1 MRKLFPLVLLLLWTS
16 VASAQTQLTT
26 SPAREAE
33 WKSYALPQTNFVRQI
48 NQDQQFVFRVPADW
62 KQAGTALTF
71 TGPHSTTITVLAQQ
85 IPDGYP
91 LKEFFTSVVRV
102 VKDRYDTGE
111 MIVTRK
117 TRLQDLEAREL
128 FIEIPNPDGEMF
140 RRVTWLSVNGPLAVT
155 FSLQVPVAHAAE
167 MEPFFKAVVQSVI
180 FLPGEHRNFEALRTT
195 TLKTTAPAPV
205 HELENIVASLNEIG
219 ADREAAVTRLT
230 SLFATAP
237 DMAVDLIVDRR
248 PLVRTAAV
256 QALVRSN
263 NSALQPFVWEMVDDS
278 EPFAAAAAARSVA
291 GSPDVIAKI
300 VRYSSSGQNIKTIAR
315 IWPFMTKDKRI
326 ELLQKVF
333 SQPAVPRP
341 SPTPA
346 SKPVTKTD
354 VKVTVAELAP
364 VKPGTPIPDVNASVS
379 VGISND
385 PNVQI
390 GVLPLLT
397 TMSTDEFKLPLAQ
410 ILASN
415 FEKLIAVGLQVAIQR
430 RESLPVDPLIKL
442 AVSSDQQVSK
452 LAVQSLGMSAS
463 PADIPRIEALV
474 SKDSA
479 AAKKEL
485 DDELRL
491 SIKKIK
497 FRNELNAAKSPN
509 ESREIINKAL
519 SDPAL
524 GGFAWLYDCEATTSG
539 CGPTATLKTDFA
551 VKTYGENLFPK
562 KVQHF
567 TAIPNLGEATQK
579 FYETLNGL
587 QMDSPRAQANVV
599 LILNS
604 VRQMIADEW
613 SAPAEAETV
622 TEYTGIDLKS
632 PIALG
637 AWTAGKALDSTPA
650 AQRRAIVLR
659 LKDRARFERIVDQ
672 FQESAGNFT
681 ELTDYVGIGT
691 RAIAAMPAFLPL
703 IAQAVTEREPSKTK
717 RTPLLSYS
725 VISNSEWNGLKIKTI
740 EHRWIS
746 FDWKVGAALSH
757 IVYLGDYAIITS
769 DLATLRDL
777 VANANNP
784 TERPTLAENDQFR
797 KTIERRG
804 EIVYFSD
811 LKAIADELEMPNKDF
826 NFGVKESGVLN
837 IGNSTWENTHQLVF
851 EESDWSMHLLPFH
864 PKDLTAPRTLLPAS
878 TIAYY
883 FMNLDLALSFSG
895 KIGAFF
901 PESLQSNSKLWGIDF
916 QKEVLH
922 ELGPECGAVLLELP
936 NIEDFS
942 KFNPAWATF
951 CKLKS
956 NKLADALSAGKLFNG
971 IGPAKDSAEVK
982 NGADSYFFAVRSGF
996 LVFSNR
1002 EKGLAAFDGKN
1013 SLASTR
1019 DYAKAVEKVP
1029 GGIVAFGGYNLE
1041 AAVAA
1046 ASKTPVEGL
1055 EGQIASSIFSIARA
1069 FHSQNFYATATRGG
1083 VEGKS
1088 SVAMDREGRYSF
1100 ADFASLTKGSNLT
1113 LAALE
1118 PSGAPITDQN
1128 RLSSLVLRVRAKSAG
1143 PIENVKDD
1151 IKTTNQT
1158 VEERSAQELI
1168 LTVAARRA
1176 GTEKAVAL
1184 PVKDPQFASDLK
1196 ATAEFPADDENVK
1209 KQASEIAGQDRDAWS
1224 VARKLADWTHQNLE
1238 WKKVDSADAAQT
1250 LATREA
1256 DCSEFSALF
1265 IAMARSLGLPARM
1278 VSGLAYSGDSF
1289 GGHAWVE
1296 VWVGRWIEL
1305 DPTWGTHFVDATH
1318 IRDASSALVTSAAL
1332 NLIDLEVIETRR
1344 TVEDFQKTSKALAEH
1359 LVKAIPA
1366 GNRTDLEAVVDVAIL
1381 ADEFMGAG
1389 TWARMN
1395 EAERNQMS
1403 TAYRR
1408 ALREIIGYSSLS
1420 SLKATMRLIH
1430 LEENGNVAEATC
1442 WLGPS
1447 DLLLKLRLV
1456 RNNDLWYLVEVHQ
1469 SDSVLDSVGEA
1480 IRPTI
1485 TTIESA
1491 RAGKRVVAGP
1501 TDVTRVLILIQ
1512 SDPAKALAAAE
1523 ESLKKK
1529 PTDRILRLLKAAAL
1543 NQVEKVDEATKLLRE
1558 LSKEDFAPAIYR
1570 LATHLDSSEDEN
1582 ERKEAITLFEQYVRL
1597 EPYDPRAL
1605 HDLADAYDN
1614 ASDYV
1619 KAEAAYRKLVDLE
1632 PSEATGYVDL
1642 VTFLVV
1648 RDRLNEAAP
1657 VLVAA
1662 DKKTD
1667 KDEDVFGQ
1675 VMSNLSLMDESD
1687 YAVKFAAGEPERM
1700 KTSVTANH
1708 SLGRIYSDNGQYALA
1723 HKFLQ
1728 AAIQL
1733 DEEWDE
1739 PYISLALLYRRQSRF
1754 ALALKAANK
1763 AIELD
1768 EKDGEAQYER
1778 ACALA
1783 RLGRIREAIS
1793 SLEKAIELDPD
1804 TADWL
1809 ADEKD
1814 LKALSRLPAFK
1825 KLLPPPEKQ

>member
-1 MRKLFPLVLLLLWTS
+1 MRKLFPLLLFLLCTS
-16 VASAQTQLTT
+16 VASAQAQLTT
-26 SPAREAE
+26 SQAREAE

-48 NQDQQFVFRVPADW
+48 NEDKQFVFRVPADW
-62 KQAGTALTF
+62 KQTGTGLTF
-71 TGPHSTTITVLAQQ
+71 TGPHSARIIILAQK

-91 LKEFFTSVVRV
+91 LKEYFTSLVRA
-102 VKDRYDTGE
+102 VKDQYETGE

-128 FIEIPNPDGEMF
+128 LVDAPSTDGEVF
-140 RRVTWLSVNGPLAVT
+140 RRIVWVTVNGPLAVT
-155 FSLQVPVAHAAE
+155 FNLQVPLAHAAE
-167 MEPFFKAVVQSVI
+167 IEPFFKAVVQSVI
-180 FLPGEHRNFEALRTT
+180 FLSAEHSRLEELRAT
-195 TLKTTAPAPV
+195 TLKSTAPGPV
-205 HELENIVASLNEIG
+205 HEFENVVASLNEIG
-219 ADREAAVTRLT
+219 VDREAAITRLT
-230 SLFATAP
+230 SLFSTAP

-248 PLVRTAAV
+248 PLVRAAAV
-256 QALVRSN
+256 QAVARSN
-263 NSALQPFVWEMVDDS
+263 NSALQPFIWEMIDDR
-278 EPFAAAAAARSVA
+278 EPFAAEAAARSVA

-300 VRYSSSGQNIKTIAR
+300 LRYSSSGQNIETIAR
-315 IWPFMTKDKRI
+315 IWPFMTKEKQV
-326 ELLQKVF
+326 ELLHKVF
-333 SQPAVPRP
+333 GQPAVPRP
-341 SPTPA
+341 SPAPA
-346 SKPVTKTD
+346 GTKPD
-354 VKVTVAELAP
+354 VKVKVTELTP
-364 VKPGTPIPDVNASVS
+364 VKPGTPVPDVS

-397 TMSTDEFKLPLAQ
+397 TMSTDEFKQPLTQ

-415 FEKLIAVGLQVAIQR
+415 FDKLIAVGLQVAIQR

-442 AVSSDQQVSK
+442 AGSSDQQVSK
-452 LAVQSLGMSAS
+452 LAAQSLGMSAS
-463 PADIPRIEALV
+463 AADIPRIEALV
-474 SKDSA
+474 SKDSV

-485 DDELRL
+485 DDELKL
-491 SIKKIK
+491 SIKKIQ
-497 FRNELNAAKSPN
+497 FRNELNSAKSQN

-524 GGFAWLYDCEATTSG
+524 AGFAWPYDCEATTSG
-539 CGPTATLKTDFA
+539 CGSTATLKSDFA
-551 VKTYGENLFPK
+551 LKSYGENLFPK
-562 KVQHF
+562 KVRHF
-567 TAIPNLGEATQK
+567 TVIPNLGQATQK

-604 VRQMIADEW
+604 LRQMIADQW

-622 TEYTGIDLKS
+622 TEYTGIDLNS

-637 AWTAGKALDSTPA
+637 SWTAGKAPDSTPG

-659 LKDRARFERIVDQ
+659 VKDRARFERIVDQ
-672 FQESAGNFT
+672 FQQSTGSFT

-703 IAQAVTEREPSKTK
+703 IAQAVTERDPSKTK
-717 RTPLLSYS
+717 REPLQSYS
-725 VISNSEWNGLKIKTI
+725 VISDKEWNGLGIKTI

-746 FDWKVGAALSH
+746 SDWKIDTAVSH
-757 IVYLGDYAIITS
+757 IVYLGDYAIVTS
-769 DLATLRDL
+769 DLATVRDL
-777 VANANNP
+777 VANANSP
-784 TERPTLAENDQFR
+784 TERRTLAENDEFR

-811 LKAIADELEMPNKDF
+811 LKTIAAELGMPNKDF
-826 NFGVKESGVLN
+826 NFGIKESGALN
-837 IGNSTWENTHQLVF
+837 IGNATWENTHQLVF
-851 EESDWSMHLLPFH
+851 DESDWSKHLLPFH
-864 PKDLTAPRTLLPAS
+864 PKDLTAPRALLPAS

-883 FMNLDLALSFSG
+883 LMNLDLALSFSG
-895 KIGAFF
+895 KVGTFF
-901 PESLQSNSKLWGIDF
+901 PENLQSNSKLWGIDF
-916 QKEVLH
+916 QKEVLP

-936 NIEDFS
+936 NLKDFS
-942 KFNPAWATF
+942 NFDPTWATF

-956 NKLADALSAGKLFNG
+956 NKLAEALTTGKLFNG
-971 IGPAKDSAEVK
+971 VGPAKDLAEVK
-982 NGADSYFFAVRSGF
+982 NGKDSYFFAVRSGF
-996 LVFSNR
+996 LIFSNR
-1002 EKGLAAFDGKN
+1002 ETALAAFDGKS

-1046 ASKTPVEGL
+1046 ASKAPVEGI
-1055 EGQIASSIFSIARA
+1055 EGQIASAIFSIARA
-1069 FHSQNFYATATRGG
+1069 FHSQNFYATAARGG

-1088 SVAMDREGRYSF
+1088 SVSMDREGRYSF
-1100 ADFASLTKGSNLT
+1100 ADFASLTKGSNIT

-1128 RLSSLVLRVRAKSAG
+1128 RLSNLVLRVRAKSAG

-1151 IKTTNQT
+1151 IKTADQT
-1158 VEERSAQELI
+1158 VEQKSAQELI

-1176 GTEKAVAL
+1176 GTEKAIAL
-1184 PVKDPQFASDLK
+1184 PVKDPQFATDLK
-1196 ATAEFPADDENVK
+1196 ATAEFPADNENVK
-1209 KQASEIAGQDRDAWS
+1209 KQAAEIAGDDRDAWS

-1332 NLIDLEVIETRR
+1332 NLIDLEVLETRR

-1366 GNRTDLEAVVDVAIL
+1366 GDRSELEAVVDVAIL

-1389 TWARMN
+1389 TWAKMN

-1408 ALREIIGYSSLS
+1408 ALREIVGYSRISNE
-1420 SLKATMRLIH
+1420 KATMRLIH
-1430 LEENGNVAEATC
+1430 LEEKGNVAEAIC
-1442 WLGPS
+1442 SLGPS
-1447 DLLLKLRLV
+1447 DLLVKLRLV

-1469 SDSVLDSVGEA
+1469 SYSALNSVEET

-1485 TTIESA
+1485 STIESA
-1491 RAGKRVVAGP
+1491 RAGKRIVAGP
-1501 TDVTRVLILIQ
+1501 TDLTRVLILIQ
-1512 SDPAKALAAAE
+1512 SDAAKALAVADE
-1523 ESLKKK
+1523 GLKTK
-1529 PTDRILRLLKAAAL
+1529 PNDPGLRLLKATTL
-1543 NQVEKVDEATKLLRE
+1543 MGVEKVDEATKLLRE
-1558 LSKEDFAPAIYR
+1558 LSKEDFAPAVYK
-1570 LATHLDSSEDEN
+1570 LATHLDSSDDEK
-1582 ERKEAITLFEQYVRL
+1582 EKKEAITLFEQYVRL
-1597 EPYDPRAL
+1597 EPYDPRGL
-1605 HDLADAYDN
+1605 HDLAEAYDT

-1619 KAEAAYRKLVDLE
+1619 KAEAAYRKLVDLQ
-1632 PSEATGYVDL
+1632 PTDAIGYIDL
-1642 VTFLVV
+1642 ASFLVFQ
-1648 RDRLNEAAP
+1648 DRLNEAGP

-1662 DKKTD
+1662 DKNTD
-1667 KDEDVFGQ
+1667 KDSDVFGE
-1675 VMSNLSLMDESD
+1675 VMNVLTSVDESG
-1687 YAVKFAAGEPERM
+1687 YAIKFAASEPERM
-1700 KTSVTANH
+1700 KTSITANYA
-1708 SLGRIYSDNGQYALA
+1708 LGRMHSDNGQYALA
-1723 HKFLQ
+1723 FKLLQ
-1728 AAIQL
+1728 TAIKL
-1733 DEEWDE
+1733 DENWDE

-1754 ALALKAANK
+1754 AAALKAADK

-1768 EKDGEAQYER
+1768 EKDGEAYYER

-1783 RLGRIREAIS
+1783 RLGRIKEAMS
-1793 SLEKAIELDPD
+1793 SLEKAIEFFPSQ
-1804 TADWL
+1804 ANWM
-1809 ADEKD
+1809 AEEKD

>member
-1 MRKLFPLVLLLLWTS
+1 
-16 VASAQTQLTT
+16 VA
-26 SPAREAE
+26 
-33 WKSYALPQTNFVRQI
+33 
-48 NQDQQFVFRVPADW
+48 
-62 KQAGTALTF
+62 
-71 TGPHSTTITVLAQQ
+71 
-85 IPDGYP
+85 
-91 LKEFFTSVVRV
+91 
-102 VKDRYDTGE
+102 
-111 MIVTRK
+111 
-117 TRLQDLEAREL
+117 
-128 FIEIPNPDGEMF
+128 
-140 RRVTWLSVNGPLAVT
+140 VNGPLAVT
-155 FSLQVPVAHAAE
+155 ISLQVPVAQAAE
-167 MEPFFKAVVQSVI
+167 IEPFFKAVVQSVI
-180 FLPGEHRNFEALRTT
+180 FLPREHRAFEALRATA
-195 TLKTTAPAPV
+195 LKTTAPGPV

-230 SLFATAP
+230 SLFSTAP

-256 QALVRSN
+256 QALARSN
-263 NSALQPFVWEMVDDS
+263 NSALQPLIWEMIDDS
-278 EPFAAAAAARSVA
+278 EPFAAEAAARSVA

-300 VRYSSSGQNIKTIAR
+300 ARYSSSGLNINTIAR
-315 IWPFMTKDKRI
+315 VWPFMTKDKRV

-341 SPTPA
+341 SPA
-346 SKPVTKTD
+346 ANAVTKTD
-354 VKVTVAELAP
+354 VKVSVGEMVP
-364 VKPGTPIPDVNASVS
+364 VKPGAPVPDLSVS
-379 VGISND
+379 AGFSND

-397 TMSTDEFKLPLAQ
+397 GMSTEEFKLPLAQ

-415 FEKLIAVGLQVAIQR
+415 FDKLIAVGLQVAIQR
-430 RESLPVDPLIKL
+430 RESLPVEPLFKL
-442 AVSSDQQVSK
+442 TGSSDQQVSK
-452 LAVQSLGMSAS
+452 LAAESLGMSAS
-463 PADIPRIEALV
+463 AADIPRIEALV

-479 AAKKEL
+479 AAKKDL
-485 DDELRL
+485 DDELKL
-491 SIKKIK
+491 AIKRIQ
-497 FRNELNAAKSPN
+497 FRNELKAAKSQT

-519 SDPAL
+519 TDQAL
-524 GGFAWLYDCEATTSG
+524 AGFAWLYDCEATTSG
-539 CGPTATLKTDFA
+539 CGPTATLKSDFA
-551 VKTYGENLFPK
+551 PKSFGENLFPK
-562 KVQHF
+562 KVRHF
-567 TAIPNLGEATQK
+567 TAIPSLGQAAEK
-579 FYETLNGL
+579 FYQTLNGL

-637 AWTAGKALDSTPA
+637 AWTAGKALDSTPT

-659 LKDRARFERIVDQ
+659 VKDRARFERIVDQ
-672 FQESAGNFT
+672 FQESSGSFT

-703 IAQAVTEREPSKTK
+703 IAQAVTEREPSKAK
-717 RTPLLSYS
+717 HEPLQSYS
-725 VISNSEWNGLKIKTI
+725 VISDTEWNGLKIKTI

-746 FDWKVGAALSH
+746 FDWKIDSAVSH
-757 IVYLGDYAIITS
+757 IVYLGDYAIITP

-784 TERPTLAENDQFR
+784 TPRQTLAENDEFR

-811 LKAIADELEMPNKDF
+811 LKAIAAELGMPIKDL
-826 NFGVKESGVLN
+826 NFGINESGALN

-851 EESDWSMHLLPFH
+851 EESDWSKHLLPFH

-883 FMNLDLALSFSG
+883 FMNLDLALAFSG
-895 KIGAFF
+895 KIGTFF
-901 PESLQSNSKLWGIDF
+901 PEYLQSNSKLWGMDF
-916 QKEVLH
+916 QKGVLP

-936 NIEDFS
+936 NIEEFS
-942 KFNPAWATF
+942 KVNPTWATF

-956 NKLADALSAGKLFNG
+956 PKLAEALTTGKLFNG
-971 IGPAKDSAEVK
+971 VTPAKDFAEVK
-982 NGADSYFFAVRSGF
+982 NGADSYFFGVRSGF
-996 LVFSNR
+996 LILSNR
-1002 EKGLAAFDGKN
+1002 EKGLAAFDGKS

-1046 ASKTPVEGL
+1046 ANKTPVEGL

-1069 FHSQNFYATATRGG
+1069 FHSQNFYATAARGG

-1088 SVAMDREGRYSF
+1088 SVSMDREGRYSF
-1100 ADFASLTKGSNLT
+1100 ADFASLTRGSNIT

-1118 PSGAPITDQN
+1118 PSGAPIADQD

-1151 IKTTNQT
+1151 IKTADQT
-1158 VEERSAQELI
+1158 VEQKSAQELI
-1168 LTVAARRA
+1168 LTVAARRS
-1176 GTEKAVAL
+1176 GTEKAVTL
-1184 PVKDPQFASDLK
+1184 PVKDPQFAADVK
-1196 ATAEFPADDENVK
+1196 ATSEFPADDENVK
-1209 KQASEIAGQDRDAWS
+1209 KQASEIAGDDRDAWS

-1332 NLIDLEVIETRR
+1332 NLIDFEVLETRR
-1344 TVEDFQKTSKALAEH
+1344 TVEDFQKSSKALAEH

-1408 ALREIIGYSSLS
+1408 ALREIIGYSTLS
-1420 SLKATMRLIH
+1420 NRKATMRLIH
-1430 LEENGNVAEATC
+1430 LEEKGNVAEATC

-1447 DLLLKLRLV
+1447 DLLVKLRLV

-1469 SDSVLDSVGEA
+1469 SDAALNSVGEA

-1491 RAGKRVVAGP
+1491 RAGKHVVAGP
-1501 TDVTRVLILIQ
+1501 TDLTRVLILIQ
-1512 SDPAKALAAAE
+1512 SNGAKALAAAE
-1523 ESLKKK
+1523 DGLKTK
-1529 PTDRILRLLKAAAL
+1529 PTDRGLRLLKAAAL
-1543 NQVEKVDEATKLLRE
+1543 MEVEKVDEATKLLRE
-1558 LSKEDFAPAIYR
+1558 LSKEDFAPAVYK
-1570 LATHLDSSEDEN
+1570 LATHLGSSDEEN
-1582 ERKEAITLFEQYVRL
+1582 DKKEAIALFEQYVRL
-1597 EPYDPRAL
+1597 EPYDPRGL

-1619 KAEAAYRKLVDLE
+1619 KAETVYRKLIDLE
-1632 PSEATGYVDL
+1632 PTEATGYIDL
-1642 VTFLVV
+1642 ATFLVFRGRMGEV
-1648 RDRLNEAAP
+1648 GP

-1662 DKKTD
+1662 DKNTD
-1667 KDEDVFGQ
+1667 KDSDVFGE
-1675 VMSNLSLMDESD
+1675 VVSNLTSFDESD
-1687 YAVKFAAGEPERM
+1687 YAIKFAASEPERM
-1700 KTSVTANH
+1700 KTSVTANYE
-1708 SLGRIYSDNGQYALA
+1708 LGRMYSDNGQYALA

-1733 DEEWDE
+1733 DKEWDE

-1754 ALALKAANK
+1754 ALALKAADQ

-1783 RLGRIREAIS
+1783 RLGRIRDAMS
-1793 SLEKAIELDPD
+1793 SLEKAVELYP
-1804 TADWL
+1804 TAAAWL

-1825 KLLPPPEKQ
+1825 KLLPPSEK

>member
-1 MRKLFPLVLLLLWTS
+1 MRKLFPLLLFLLCTS
-16 VASAQTQLTT
+16 VASAQAQLTT
-26 SPAREAE
+26 SQAREAE

-48 NQDQQFVFRVPADW
+48 DEDQQFVFRVPADW
-62 KQAGTALTF
+62 KQTGTGLTF
-71 TGPHSTTITVLAQQ
+71 TGPHSARITVLAQK

-91 LKEFFTSVVRV
+91 LKEFFTSVLRFI
-102 VKDRYDTGE
+102 KDQSDTGE
-111 MIVTRK
+111 MVATRK

-128 FIEIPNPDGEMF
+128 LIEVPNTDGEIL
-140 RRVTWLSVNGPLAVT
+140 RRVTWLMVNGPLAVT
-155 FSLQVPVAHAAE
+155 FTLQVPVAHAAE
-167 MEPFFKAVVQSVI
+167 IEPFFKAVVQSVI

-195 TLKTTAPAPV
+195 TLKTAAPAPV

-219 ADREAAVTRLT
+219 ADREAAINRLT
-230 SLFATAP
+230 SLFSTAP
-237 DMAVDLIVDRR
+237 DIAVDLIVDRR
-248 PLVRTAAV
+248 PLVRVAAV

-263 NSALQPFVWEMVDDS
+263 NSSLQPFIWEMIDDS
-278 EPFAAAAAARSVA
+278 EPFAAEAAARGVA

-300 VRYSSSGQNIKTIAR
+300 VKYSSSGQNIKTIAR
-315 IWPFMTKDKRI
+315 VWPFMTKEKRV
-326 ELLQKVF
+326 ELLQRVF
-333 SQPAVPRP
+333 SQPAVRRS
-341 SPTPA
+341 SPPPA
-346 SKPVTKTD
+346 AKPVTKTD
-354 VKVTVAELAP
+354 VKVTVAELTP
-364 VKPGTPIPDVNASVS
+364 VKPGTTVS
-379 VGISND
+379 EINSDFSND

-397 TMSTDEFKLPLAQ
+397 TMSTEEFKLPLAQ
-410 ILASN
+410 IVASN
-415 FEKLIAVGLQVAIQR
+415 FDKLIAVGLQVAIQR

-442 AVSSDQQVSK
+442 AGSSDQQVSK

-463 PADIPRIEALV
+463 VGDIPRIEALV

-485 DDELRL
+485 DDELKL
-491 SIKKIK
+491 SIKGIQ
-497 FRNELNAAKSPN
+497 FRNELNAAKNQN
-509 ESREIINKAL
+509 ESREIISKAL
-519 SDPAL
+519 TDPAL
-524 GGFAWLYDCEATTSG
+524 AGFAWRYDCEATTSG
-539 CGPTATLKTDFA
+539 CGPTATLKSGFA
-551 VKTYGENLFPK
+551 LKTYGENLFPK
-562 KVQHF
+562 KVRHF
-567 TAIPNLGEATQK
+567 IAIPNLGQATQK

-604 VRQMIADEW
+604 VRQMIADQW

-637 AWTAGKALDSTPA
+637 SWTAGKALDSTPA

-659 LKDRARFERIVDQ
+659 VKDRERFERIVDQ
-672 FQESAGNFT
+672 FQESSGSFT
-681 ELTDYVGIGT
+681 ELTDYIGIGT

-703 IAQAVTEREPSKTK
+703 IAQAVTEREPSKAK
-717 RTPLLSYS
+717 REPLQSYS
-725 VISNSEWNGLKIKTI
+725 VISNTEWNGLKIKTI

-746 FDWKVGAALSH
+746 FEWKISTAVSH

-769 DLATLRDL
+769 DLATIRDL
-777 VANANNP
+777 VGNANNP
-784 TERPTLAENDQFR
+784 TERQTLAENGEFR

-804 EIVYFSD
+804 EVVYFSD
-811 LKAIADELEMPNKDF
+811 LKAIADELGMPNKEL
-826 NFGVKESGVLN
+826 NFGINESGALN

-851 EESDWSMHLLPFH
+851 DESDWSKHLLPFH

-895 KIGAFF
+895 KIGTFF
-901 PESLQSNSKLWGIDF
+901 PESLQSNSKLWGMDF
-916 QKEVLH
+916 QKEVLP

-942 KFNPAWATF
+942 KANPTWATF

-971 IGPAKDSAEVK
+971 IRPAKDFAEVK

-996 LVFSNR
+996 LVLSNR
-1002 EKGLAAFDGKN
+1002 EKGLAAFDGN
-1013 SLASTR
+1013 SNLASTR

-1046 ASKTPVEGL
+1046 ASKNPVEGL
-1055 EGQIASSIFSIARA
+1055 EGQIASAIFSIARA
-1069 FHSQNFYATATRGG
+1069 FHSQNFYATAARGG

-1100 ADFASLTKGSNLT
+1100 ADFASLTKGSNIT

-1151 IKTTNQT
+1151 IKTSNQT
-1158 VEERSAQELI
+1158 VEQKSAQELI
-1168 LTVAARRA
+1168 LTIAARRA
-1176 GTEKAVAL
+1176 GTEKAIAL
-1184 PVKDPQFASDLK
+1184 PVKDPQFAADLK

-1209 KQASEIAGQDRDAWS
+1209 KQASEIAGEDRNAWS

-1238 WKKVDSADAAQT
+1238 WKKVDGADAAQT

-1332 NLIDLEVIETRR
+1332 NLIDLEVLETRR
-1344 TVEDFQKTSKALAEH
+1344 TVEDFQKSSKALAEH

-1389 TWARMN
+1389 TWAGMN
-1395 EAERNQMS
+1395 ETERNQMS

-1408 ALREIIGYSSLS
+1408 ALREIIEYSSLGNR
-1420 SLKATMRLIH
+1420 KVTMRLIH
-1430 LEENGNVAEATC
+1430 LEEKGNVAEAIC
-1442 WLGPS
+1442 LYEPS
-1447 DLLLKLRLV
+1447 NLLLKLRLA
-1456 RNNDLWYLVEVHQ
+1456 RYNDLWYLVEVHQ
-1469 SDSVLDSVGEA
+1469 SDAALNAVGET

-1491 RAGKRVVAGP
+1491 RAGKRVVAGQ
-1501 TDVTRVLILIQ
+1501 TDVIRVLILIQ
-1512 SDPAKALAAAE
+1512 SDGAKALAAAE

-1543 NQVEKVDEATKLLRE
+1543 KQVERVDEATKLLRE
-1558 LSKEDFAPAIYR
+1558 LSKEDFAPAVYR
-1570 LATHLDSSEDEN
+1570 LATHLDSSDDEN
-1582 ERKEAITLFEQYVRL
+1582 ERKEAITLFERYVRL
-1597 EPYDPRAL
+1597 EPYDPRGL

-1614 ASDYV
+1614 TSDYV

-1632 PSEATGYVDL
+1632 PTEATGYIDL
-1642 VTFLVV
+1642 ATFLVL
-1648 RDRLNEAAP
+1648 RDRLSEAEP

-1662 DKKTD
+1662 DKNTD
-1667 KDEDVFGQ
+1667 KDADVFGE
-1675 VMSNLSLMDESD
+1675 VISNLTLMDESD
-1687 YAVKFAAGEPERM
+1687 YAIKFAAAEPERM
-1700 KTSVTANH
+1700 KTSVTANYA
-1708 SLGRIYSDNGQYALA
+1708 LGRMHSDNGQYALA

-1733 DEEWDE
+1733 DQEWDE

-1754 ALALKAANK
+1754 ALALKAANQ

-1783 RLGRIREAIS
+1783 RLGRIKEAMS
-1793 SLEKAIELDPD
+1793 SLEKAVELYPS
-1804 TADWL
+1804 AAEWL

>member
-1 MRKLFPLVLLLLWTS
+1 MRKLFPLLLLLLCTG

-26 SPAREAE
+26 SQAREAE

-48 NQDQQFVFRVPADW
+48 NADKQLVFRVPADW
-62 KQAGTALTF
+62 KQTGTELTF
-71 TGPHSTTITVLAQQ
+71 TGPHSARIIVLEQK

-91 LKEFFTSVVRV
+91 LKEYFTSLVRA
-102 VKDRYDTGE
+102 VKDQYDSGE
-111 MIVTRK
+111 MIATRK

-128 FIEIPNPDGEMF
+128 LVDSPNADGEIF
-140 RRVTWLSVNGPLAVT
+140 RRIVWLAVHGPLAVT
-155 FSLQVPVAHAAE
+155 FNLQVPLTHAAE
-167 MEPFFKAVVQSVI
+167 IEPFFKAVVQSVI
-180 FLPGEHRNFEALRTT
+180 FVPGEHRNFEALRTT
-195 TLKTTAPAPV
+195 TLKSTAPAPV
-205 HELENIVASLNEIG
+205 HELENIVAALNEVG
-219 ADREAAVTRLT
+219 ADRESAVTRLT
-230 SLFATAP
+230 SLFSTSP
-237 DMAVDLIVDRR
+237 DIALDLIVDRR
-248 PLVRTAAV
+248 PLVRVAAV

-263 NSALQPFVWEMVDDS
+263 NNALQPFIWEMIDDR
-278 EPFAAAAAARSVA
+278 EPFAAEAAARSVA
-291 GSPDVIAKI
+291 GSPDVISKI

-315 IWPFMTKDKRI
+315 IWPFMTKEKRV

-333 SQPAVPRP
+333 SKPAVKRA
-341 SPTPA
+341 SPAQPG
-346 SKPVTKTD
+346 TKFD
-354 VKVTVAELAP
+354 VKVTVADLTP
-364 VKPGTPIPDVNASVS
+364 VKPGATVS
-379 VGISND
+379 EISGDFSND

-397 TMSTDEFKLPLAQ
+397 GMSIEEFKLPLAQ
-410 ILASN
+410 IMASN
-415 FEKLIAVGLQVAIQR
+415 FDKLIAVGLQVAIQR
-430 RESLPVDPLIKL
+430 REPLPVDALIKL
-442 AVSSDQQVSK
+442 VGSSDQQVSK

-463 PADIPRIEALV
+463 TADIPRIEALV

-479 AAKKEL
+479 AAKKES
-485 DDELRL
+485 DDELKL
-491 SIKKIK
+491 AIKRIR
-497 FRNELNAAKSPN
+497 FRNELHAAKSQN
-509 ESREIINKAL
+509 ESREVINKAL
-519 SDPAL
+519 SDPAVA
-524 GGFAWLYDCEATTSG
+524 GFAWLYDCEATTSG
-539 CGPTATLKTDFA
+539 CGPTASLETDFA
-551 VKTYGENLFPK
+551 VKAYGENLFPK
-562 KVQHF
+562 KVRHF
-567 TAIPNLGEATQK
+567 TAIPSLGQATEK
-579 FYETLNGL
+579 LYETLNGL

-604 VRQMIADEW
+604 VRQMIADKL

-632 PIALG
+632 PIAL
-637 AWTAGKALDSTPA
+637 ASWTAGKALDSTPT

-659 LKDRARFERIVDQ
+659 VKDRARFERIVDQ
-672 FQESAGNFT
+672 FQESSGGFN

-703 IAQAVTEREPSKTK
+703 IAQAVTDREPSKPK
-717 RTPLLSYS
+717 REPLQSYS
-725 VISNSEWNGLKIKTI
+725 VISDGEWNGLKIKTI
-740 EHRWIS
+740 EHRSIS
-746 FDWKVGAALSH
+746 YDWKIDAAVSH
-757 IVYLGDYAIITS
+757 IIYLGDYAIITS

-784 TERPTLAENDQFR
+784 TERQTLAENSEFR

-804 EIVYFSD
+804 EVVYFSD
-811 LKAIADELEMPNKDF
+811 LKAIADELGMPNKDF
-826 NFGVKESGVLN
+826 NFGINESGALN

-851 EESDWSMHLLPFH
+851 DESDWSKHLLSFH
-864 PKDLTAPRTLLPAS
+864 PKDLAAPRTLLPAS

-895 KIGAFF
+895 KIGTFF

-916 QKEVLH
+916 QKEVLP

-942 KFNPAWATF
+942 KGNPTWASF

-956 NKLADALSAGKLFNG
+956 NKLAEALTIGKLFNG
-971 IGPAKDSAEVK
+971 IGPAKDFAEVK

-996 LVFSNR
+996 LILSNK
-1002 EKGLAAFDGKN
+1002 EKALAAFDGKS

-1055 EGQIASSIFSIARA
+1055 EGQIASAIFSIARA
-1069 FHSQNFYATATRGG
+1069 FHSQNFYATAARGG

-1088 SVAMDREGRYSF
+1088 SVSMDREGRYSF
-1100 ADFASLTKGSNLT
+1100 ADFASLTKGSNIT

-1128 RLSSLVLRVRAKSAG
+1128 GLSNLVLRVRAKTAG
-1143 PIENVKDD
+1143 PIENIKED
-1151 IKTTNQT
+1151 IKTAEQT
-1158 VEERSAQELI
+1158 VEQKSAQELI

-1176 GTEKAVAL
+1176 GTEKAIAL
-1184 PVKDPQFASDLK
+1184 PVKETQFVADLK
-1196 ATAEFPADDENVK
+1196 ATAEFPADDEHVK
-1209 KQASEIAGQDRDAWS
+1209 KQASEIAGDDRDAWS

-1265 IAMARSLGLPARM
+1265 VAMARSLGLPARM

-1332 NLIDLEVIETRR
+1332 NLIDFEVIETRR
-1344 TVEDFQKTSKALAEH
+1344 TVEDFQKSSKALAEH
-1359 LVKAIPA
+1359 VVKAIPA
-1366 GNRTDLEAVVDVAIL
+1366 GNRSELEAVVDVAIL
-1381 ADEFMGAG
+1381 ADEFMGPGA
-1389 TWARMN
+1389 WAKMN

-1408 ALREIIGYSSLS
+1408 TLREIVSYSTISNQ
-1420 SLKATMRLIH
+1420 KATMRLIH
-1430 LEENGNVAEATC
+1430 LEEKGNTAEAIC

-1447 DLLLKLRLV
+1447 DLLIKLHLIRK
-1456 RNNDLWYLVEVHQ
+1456 NDLWYLVEVHQ
-1469 SDSVLDSVGEA
+1469 NDTALSSVAEM

-1491 RAGKRVVAGP
+1491 RAGKHVIAGP
-1501 TDVTRVLILIQ
+1501 TYFTRVLLLIQ
-1512 SDPAKALAAAE
+1512 SDVAKALAVAE
-1523 ESLKKK
+1523 EELKTK
-1529 PTDRILRLLKAAAL
+1529 PGDRGLRQLKAITLMAD
-1543 NQVEKVDEATKLLRE
+1543 QKVDEATKLLRE
-1558 LSKEDFAPAIYR
+1558 LSKEDFAPAVYR
-1570 LATHLDSSEDEN
+1570 LATRLDSSEDEN
-1582 ERKEAITLFEQYVRL
+1582 EKKEAITLFEQYVRL
-1597 EPYDPRAL
+1597 EPYDPRSL
-1605 HDLADAYDN
+1605 HNLADAYDN

-1619 KAEAAYRKLVDLE
+1619 KAEAVYRKLVDLE
-1632 PSEATGYVDL
+1632 PSEAKGYIDL
-1642 VTFLVV
+1642 ATFLVF
-1648 RDRLNEAAP
+1648 RDRMVEADP

-1662 DKKTD
+1662 DKNTG
-1667 KDEDVFGQ
+1667 KDADVFGE
-1675 VMSNLSLMDESD
+1675 VMSNLTSMDESD
-1687 YAVKFAAGEPERM
+1687 YAIKFAASEPERM
-1700 KTSVTANH
+1700 KTSVTANYA
-1708 SLGRIYSDNGQYALA
+1708 LGRMHSNNGQYALA

-1728 AAIQL
+1728 AAIAL
-1733 DEEWDE
+1733 DKEWDE

-1754 ALALKAANK
+1754 ALALKAANQ

-1783 RLGRIREAIS
+1783 RLGRIKEAMS
-1793 SLEKAIELDPD
+1793 SLEKAVELYPV
-1804 TADWL
+1804 AAEWL

-1814 LKALSRLPAFK
+1814 LKSLSRLPAFK